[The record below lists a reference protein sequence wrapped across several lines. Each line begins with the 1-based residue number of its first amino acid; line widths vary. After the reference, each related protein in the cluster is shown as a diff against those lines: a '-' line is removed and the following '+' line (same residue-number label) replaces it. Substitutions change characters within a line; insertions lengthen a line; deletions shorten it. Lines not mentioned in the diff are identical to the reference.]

1 VKQRQE
7 VGLRRLCSTL
17 PPQSSSEFRP
27 IPAIKWSLDLSQTLH
42 TAGTTPSVRG
52 RGKGGV
58 FFAFTRLRP
67 GGCTEALPILASGGL
82 VMKKTILF

>member
-1 VKQRQE
+1 MN
-7 VGLRRLCSTL
+7 LCEAKTRGWLTAFVLNS

-27 IPAIKWSLDLSQTLH
+27 LPAIKWSLDLSQTLH

-58 FFAFTRLRP
+58 FLLLP
-67 GGCTEALPILASGGL
+67 G
-82 VMKKTILF
+82 

>member
-1 VKQRQE
+1 MNLCEAKTRG

-67 GGCTEALPILASGGL
+67 GGCIAWDKNKQIRP
-82 VMKKTILF
+82 